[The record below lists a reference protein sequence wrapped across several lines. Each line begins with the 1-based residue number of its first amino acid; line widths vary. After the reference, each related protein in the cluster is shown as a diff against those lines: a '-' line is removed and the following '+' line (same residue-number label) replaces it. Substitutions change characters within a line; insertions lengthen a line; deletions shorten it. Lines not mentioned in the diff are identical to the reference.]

1 MNISSSFSFEFLGS
15 SRASRVSV
23 AYHSERCCGPRGR
36 LFDYYSF
43 TLKHIVVMYIV
54 LCMLYVWDCAKY
66 THINCAHVWYH
77 PAGPEVGW
85 LARRVRL
92 GNFMLIRIINRP
104 SGYELSKIN
113 DSGIQF
119 AQFAARV
126 YHSWFFISSCYMQQQ
141 FQIFQ
146 R

>member
-43 TLKHIVVMYIV
+43 TLKHIVVMYI
-54 LCMLYVWDCAKY
+54 LCMLYVCAALS
-66 THINCAHVWYH
+66 TPTSTVRTFDITQLLAR
-77 PAGPEVGW
+77 AEVGW
-85 LARRVRL
+85 LRL

-119 AQFAARV
+119 AQLAARV
-126 YHSWFFISSCYMQQQ
+126 YHSWFFILLLQQ